1 MSKSVFFR
9 LLKEEDKGIGL
20 SDAVAALRRGQEE
33 SAVRVADPN
42 SFGQI
47 PGSPF
52 AYWTPQPLINAFEQM
67 SCFENETRT
76 VRQGGVTGDDARYI
90 RAFWEVS
97 SVNLHTGQVAWV
109 PFAKGGATA
118 PFWRDLALV
127 VHWDFGRCTFFGFTG
142 LLHRPSEKP
151 SSADLYFR
159 GGLTWPLRASRFAPI
174 PLPKGSAFSI
184 RGYAILAPADDL
196 SSLLA
201 MGNSSIFDYVF
212 KLALGRFAF
221 PEFVVGV
228 LQKLPFPQATER
240 ERLTLSEL
248 GLRSIETRRA
258 GGTVHET
265 SHAFTILAALQT
277 PGDSLTARFAEWQ
290 MRVGDAER
298 QVAGNQRQIDDIA
311 FKLYGISDEDRRAI
325 EESLG
330 GASGEEEIEGADED
344 GEEEGQAPADP
355 RGLAAD
361 LVSYALGCV
370 FGRWDIR
377 MALDSSLIPDLQDP
391 FDPLPVCPP
400 GMLVGTDGL
409 PATVHNIASSDWL
422 RARANVLDRP
432 DESRFRLPRA
442 RAQAEMYQAKPGV
455 GQSEHE
461 YYPMLVAWDGI
472 LVDDRDSK
480 DDIILRVREAF
491 QVIWQNRADAIEREA
506 CDILGVKTLRDYFR
520 KPTGFFADHLKR
532 YSKSRRQA
540 PIYWPLSTA
549 SGSYTL
555 WLYYHRLT
563 SDTLFNAVNNCVNP
577 KVADAERR
585 IQNAEAR
592 LETAAGAAGTKVRD
606 EVDELKAFRDE
617 LLDLKKKLLRV
628 AELPYYPD
636 LNDGVIINAAP
647 LHKLFRLPKWAKACE
662 ECWKKLEKGEYDW
675 AHMALEI
682 WPDRVREVCKKDRS
696 IAIAHGLEHL
706 CEAPPPKASKRRVR
720 QDSEPEDIEEEEQ

>member
-1 MSKSVFFR
+1 
-9 LLKEEDKGIGL
+9 
-20 SDAVAALRRGQEE
+20 
-33 SAVRVADPN
+33 
-42 SFGQI
+42 
-47 PGSPF
+47 
-52 AYWTPQPLINAFEQM
+52 
-67 SCFENETRT
+67 
-76 VRQGGVTGDDARYI
+76 
-90 RAFWEVS
+90 
-97 SVNLHTGQVAWV
+97 
-109 PFAKGGATA
+109 
-118 PFWRDLALV
+118 
-127 VHWDFGRCTFFGFTG
+127 
-142 LLHRPSEKP
+142 
-151 SSADLYFR
+151 
-159 GGLTWPLRASRFAPI
+159 
-174 PLPKGSAFSI
+174 
-184 RGYAILAPADDL
+184 
-196 SSLLA
+196 
-201 MGNSSIFDYVF
+201 
-212 KLALGRFAF
+212 
-221 PEFVVGV
+221 
-228 LQKLPFPQATER
+228 
-240 ERLTLSEL
+240 
-248 GLRSIETRRA
+248 
-258 GGTVHET
+258 
-265 SHAFTILAALQT
+265 
-277 PGDSLTARFAEWQ
+277 
-290 MRVGDAER
+290 
-298 QVAGNQRQIDDIA
+298 
-311 FKLYGISDEDRRAI
+311 
-325 EESLG
+325 
-330 GASGEEEIEGADED
+330 
-344 GEEEGQAPADP
+344 
-355 RGLAAD
+355 
-361 LVSYALGCV
+361 
-370 FGRWDIR
+370 
-377 MALDSSLIPDLQDP
+377 
-391 FDPLPVCPP
+391 
-400 GMLVGTDGL
+400 
-409 PATVHNIASSDWL
+409 
-422 RARANVLDRP
+422 
-432 DESRFRLPRA
+432 
-442 RAQAEMYQAKPGV
+442 MYQAKPGV

-520 KPTGFFADHLKR
+520 KATGFFADHLKR